1 MLLAFGFYDYVTLA
15 ALMFIMLSFGVLV
28 LFILGLP
35 GKIARQRNHPDADAV
50 NLMGWLGFLGVVP
63 WINALIWSIKETDTI
78 DIRRFPEEEREA
90 LRQQAEKYKAANTK
104 KSKKDKTDENN
115 DSDKQN
121 STDDN

>member
-1 MLLAFGFYDYVTLA
+1 MLFAIGFYDYVTFA
-15 ALMFIMLSFGVLV
+15 ALMFIVLSFGVLV

-90 LRQQAEKYKAANTK
+90 LRQQAEKYKAESAP
-104 KSKKDKTDENN
+104 KSKKEKDTTDDDKT
-115 DSDKQN
+115 
-121 STDDN
+121 TDAD